1 MPIVPSR
8 AGRVR
13 ALVEQLASER
23 SAERDSAVAQLTLLG
38 LRVVEPL
45 RASLVGAS
53 TRTRLAALEV
63 LERLEDPRA
72 LPVLMT
78 LTVDPSRAVA
88 LRAIE
93 AVGHRPDPRSLST
106 LAGILDSGTPQRRGA
121 AARALSRQH
130 EAGLV
135 EALDPL
141 IDTLVDE
148 GTETQLRLAILEV
161 LLQIEPPLPRTTAK
175 PLSRRLSSSR
185 DPAIAARAAELERVR
200 PRRASKPRK
209 PADLVERLARGEVSG
224 DEAKEVA
231 ARLRRAETIPLE
243 RLHHALE
250 RTVAPRSIRVLAVVL
265 GTVGGPSSIP
275 VLSRAL
281 AGVTE
286 SSRHGADPTEG
297 LEARAALH
305 SALAALDSRVALHD
319 LRELVATR
327 PTSVMSSL
335 LDAATRVGDAS
346 LVPALARAASED
358 PALLPPCAAAY
369 AAIARRGKLRRTSP
383 SLRKVRSE
391 HRPALEA
398 FFEAAH
404 RRRR

>member
-8 AGRVR
+8 AGQVR

-53 TRTRLAALEV
+53 AKTRLAALEV
-63 LERLEDPRA
+63 LERLADPRA
-72 LPVLMT
+72 LPTLLVLAA
-78 LTVDPSRAVA
+78 DPSRAVA

-93 AVGHRPDPRSLST
+93 AVGHRPDPRSIST
-106 LAGILDSGTPQRRGA
+106 LAGILDSGTTKRREA
-121 AARALSRQH
+121 AARALAQQH

-141 IDTLVDE
+141 IDRVVDE
-148 GTETQLRLAILEV
+148 EAETKLRLAILEV
-161 LLQIEPPLPRTTAK
+161 LLLIEPPLPRATAK
-175 PLSRRLSSSR
+175 PLSRRLASAR
-185 DPAIAARAAELERVR
+185 DPVIAARAAELGGVGARR
-200 PRRASKPRK
+200 SSTPRE
-209 PADLVERLARGEVSG
+209 PADLVERLAGGKVSEDEVR
-224 DEAKEVA
+224 EVA
-231 ARLRRAETIPLE
+231 ARLSRAETIPLE
-243 RLHHALE
+243 RLHQALE
-250 RTVAPRSIRVLAVVL
+250 RTVAPPSIQALAVVL

-281 AGVTE
+281 ASVTE
-286 SSRHGADPTEG
+286 SSRHGADPTGG

-305 SALAALDSRVALHD
+305 TALAALDSRVALHD
-319 LRELVATR
+319 LRELVATH
-327 PTSVMSSL
+327 PASVMSSL
-335 LDAATRVGDAS
+335 LDAATLVGDAS

-358 PALLPPCAAAY
+358 PALLPSCAAAY

-383 SLRKVRSE
+383 ALRKVRSE

-398 FFEAAH
+398 FFEATH
-404 RRRR
+404 GRRR